1 MLNLI
6 ESSFVLKGEPVPPP
20 AFALLCEKEKKRRT
34 TAGSQCKG
42 SSSVKKVVQAYFLY
56 SYFHLML
63 ET

>member
-6 ESSFVLKGEPVPPP
+6 ESSFVLKGEPIPPF
-20 AFALLCEKEKKRRT
+20 ALALLCEKEKKK
-34 TAGSQCKG
+34 ADNYWFCKG
-42 SSSVKKVVQAYFLY
+42 ASSVNKLVQACFLY